1 MLTYSAMICS
11 SPQSSSRL
19 RVLSSCD
26 REETFHHTWLSAVVA
41 VCHLGGYGVEP
52 LLAGDDEADHA
63 GPAALPH
70 HEDVLHRG
78 VGQQAALNLVSIS

>member
-1 MLTYSAMICS
+1 MIKGKFYFAN
-11 SPQSSSRL
+11 RG
-19 RVLSSCD
+19 
-26 REETFHHTWLSAVVA
+26 AVG
-41 VCHLGGYGVEP
+41 HLGGYGVQS

-78 VGQQAALNLVSIS
+78 VGQQTALNL